1 MANPHHID
9 LLKNQTGDVVGA
21 TFKLKAG
28 SNGLFLGGVFD
39 GCTVTLEH
47 QPAGSTRFYTRP
59 AGIFTVAGLVDTQF
73 WVNSAL
79 SEGSVRGTITG
90 AGAGTDI
97 EEFLLRPE
105 IEYEYEV

>member
-1 MANPHHID
+1 MPNPHHID
-9 LLKNQTGDVVGA
+9 LLINETGNVVGP
-21 TFKLKAG
+21 TLKLKAG

-39 GCTVTLEH
+39 GATVTLEH
-47 QPAGSTRFYTRP
+47 SPAGSTRFYTRP
-59 AGIFTVAGLVDTQF
+59 AGIFTDATTNDVQF

-79 SEGSVRGTITG
+79 SEGSVRGVITN
-90 AGAGTDI
+90 AGASTNI

>member
-9 LLKNQTGDVVGA
+9 LLTNETGNVVGT

-28 SNGLFLGGVFD
+28 SNGIFLGGVFD
-39 GCTVTLEH
+39 GAVVTLEH
-47 QPAGSTRFYTRP
+47 RPAGGARFYTRP
-59 AGIFTVAGLVDTQF
+59 AGTFTVVGLVDTQF

-79 SEGSVRGTITG
+79 SEGDVRGVITG
-90 AGAGTDI
+90 AGAGTNI